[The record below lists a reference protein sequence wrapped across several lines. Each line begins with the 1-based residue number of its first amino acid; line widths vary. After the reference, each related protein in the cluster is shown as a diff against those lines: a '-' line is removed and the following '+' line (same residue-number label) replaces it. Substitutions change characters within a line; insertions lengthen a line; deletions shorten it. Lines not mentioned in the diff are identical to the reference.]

1 MRLCEASRAKH
12 PLLCC
17 VHAMS
22 PKLPHLGHSP
32 DCCLAQRDVAV
43 VFVAVSGHQERLSLV
58 MDMGVWQDL
67 TDRAKAA
74 VKQADAQVNG
84 LKAQVCESVTW

>member
-1 MRLCEASRAKH
+1 M
-12 PLLCC
+12 PCC
-17 VHAMS
+17 
-22 PKLPHLGHSP
+22 
-32 DCCLAQRDVAV
+32 
-43 VFVAVSGHQERLSLV
+43 QERLSLV

-84 LKAQVCESVTW
+84 LKAQVGL